1 MLLRCFSDET
11 DRQRAELQQQ
21 HDAELKTAV
30 DKLTSLHDSE
40 LASLKQN
47 WQQKVN
53 DLLHEVEMFKC
64 CWYTS
69 ACFWYSV
76 TENSEL
82 VVQVAQLTLR
92 GCATDLTAQYCKP
105 QSLQ

>member
-53 DLLHEVEMFKC
+53 DLLHEVEMFKVLLVHC
-64 CWYTS
+64 CM
-69 ACFWYSV
+69 F
-76 TENSEL
+76 L
-82 VVQVAQLTLR
+82 VLGYR
-92 GCATDLTAQYCKP
+92 GTV
-105 QSLQ
+105 SLLFK